1 MTEHDHS
8 NVFGKPA
15 MQCWGDARARLAL
28 VGLCC
33 LVPVMGSAQ
42 EPPAIVRPQVAPDEI
57 DFEGL
62 TSLSLGSGARALGM
76 GGAFL
81 ARADDATAVSWNP
94 AGLSYLGR
102 PEFSVVGTR
111 NSFQRGSAGAVP
123 NDRLAGHGPDFVAV
137 TYPLSRGAV
146 QLSYQRVFSFAGT
159 RDIERASDVF
169 QTKGSGGFDV
179 LGVGTG
185 WRAGRKLRVGGALNF
200 WVNGYSQR
208 KVRTSTLPPPR
219 GRGTSEQDIDY
230 DLDSGVNFNVGL
242 LWSPVE
248 SLNFGVV
255 GRTPLTAILTLRR
268 FRRDFGPSNS
278 EGEFTQ
284 NTGDRSDIL
293 IDLPGS
299 VGVGTSWRVTSALT
313 VSADY
318 TRTLWSKGRVRNFY
332 QIEPTTE
339 DGPAPEPNVFAELP
353 YPTLDDVDQTDTQQI
368 RTGVEYVLL
377 KGSIKVPLRIGF
389 FVDRQ
394 YFRAAAV
401 GGGND
406 GSPPWFRGYTAGTGL
421 AVGPVLLDAAFVL
434 ERGAFMS
441 SGESSEVSTRFL
453 RVLLSLTYR
462 HGS

>member
-1 MTEHDHS
+1 M
-8 NVFGKPA
+8 A
-15 MQCWGDARARLAL
+15 
-28 VGLCC
+28 
-33 LVPVMGSAQ
+33 SAQ
-42 EPPAIVRPQVAPDEI
+42 DPSPIIRPQVAPDEI

-111 NSFQRGSAGAVP
+111 SSFQRAPPGSAAT
-123 NDRLAGHGPDFVAV
+123 DRLAGHGPDFFAI
-137 TYPLSRGAV
+137 TYPSSQGAV
-146 QLSYQRVFSFAGT
+146 QVNYQRVFSFAGT

-169 QTKGSGGFDV
+169 QTKGFGGFDV
-179 LGVGTG
+179 LGLGSG
-185 WRAGRKLRVGGALNF
+185 WRMGRQLRVGAAFNL

-230 DLDSGVNFNVGL
+230 DLDSGVNFNVGV

-248 SLNFGVV
+248 SLNLGIV
-255 GRTPLTAILTLRR
+255 GRTPFTAILNLRR

-284 NTGDRSDIL
+284 NTGERSDIL

-299 VGVGTSWRVTSALT
+299 VGVGASWRATSALT

-318 TRTLWSKGRVRNFY
+318 TRTFWSKGRVRNFY
-332 QIEPTTE
+332 QIEPTPE
-339 DGPAPEPNVFAELP
+339 DGPAPEPNVFVELP

-368 RTGVEYVLL
+368 RVGAEYVLL
-377 KGSIKVPLRIGF
+377 MGPLKVPLRAGY

-394 YFRAAAV
+394 YFRAAADD
-401 GGGND
+401 GGTA
-406 GSPPWFRGYTAGTGL
+406 GSPPWFHGYTAGTGI
-421 AVGPVLLDAAFVL
+421 AVGPVLIDVAFVL
-434 ERGAFMS
+434 ERADFVP
-441 SGESSEVSTRFL
+441 SGELATVSTRFS
-453 RVLLSLTYR
+453 RVYLSLTYR
-462 HGS
+462 PGP